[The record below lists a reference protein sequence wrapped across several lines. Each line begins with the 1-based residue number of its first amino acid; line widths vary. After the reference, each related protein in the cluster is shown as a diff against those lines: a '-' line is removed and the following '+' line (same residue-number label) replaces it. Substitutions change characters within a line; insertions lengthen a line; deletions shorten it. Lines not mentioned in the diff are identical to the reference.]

1 MLRRL
6 ILGVSLFFIIIFSS
20 VFIINKIYIKQKCKD
35 LYFATEYLTTRGN
48 LENSLLTIK
57 NFELSFLDKDIA
69 IVEINGLSY
78 DKPHQGGSYA
88 WSQCQ
93 IDAVQILHTLYRRD
107 SSLSYMQP

>member
-1 MLRRL
+1 MNKFMLRRL

-48 LENSLLTIK
+48 
-57 NFELSFLDKDIA
+57 FELSFLDKDIA

-78 DKPHQGGSYA
+78 DKPHQSISCKAYFEKKENSV
-88 WSQCQ
+88 WDLKE
-93 IDAVQILHTLYRRD
+93 IEKLT
-107 SSLSYMQP
+107 